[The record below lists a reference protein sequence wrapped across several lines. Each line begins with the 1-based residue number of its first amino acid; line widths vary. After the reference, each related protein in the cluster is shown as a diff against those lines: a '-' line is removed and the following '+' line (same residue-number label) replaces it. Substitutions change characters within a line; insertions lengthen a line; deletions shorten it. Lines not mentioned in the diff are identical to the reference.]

1 MRLILLCSAL
11 LCYGANVTS
20 AQQRATRSIDSVS
33 WVDGFARTA
42 TAKSGAPVPH
52 GARATAFRDGALGA
66 GPAVSAPVVA
76 GIVQDSAGV
85 PLPNVQ
91 VIVSALNRVTTTDAD
106 GQFFFRGL
114 PAGTYH
120 LSAVLVGYAPAH
132 TPVIVPDSGET
143 VRVVLTMRAS
153 ALRLSTVQVTATPTG
168 TDPLNIAQSTLELS
182 GQALN
187 RNLGG
192 SVAQTLSNE
201 PGIAMRYAGPAA
213 NAPVIRG
220 LTGERILVL
229 QDGQRSADLSSTS
242 SDHGVTID
250 PLSASRIEVVRG
262 PASLM
267 YGNNALGGVVNVI
280 SNDIPTAVPS
290 HREGYVGGQA
300 ESATPGGA
308 ASGAL
313 TVAVGDHVALT
324 ARGNLR
330 RTEDARVGGG
340 GRLPNTYSRNQSG
353 LLGAAFIREG
363 FTAGLAYR
371 GFSLDYGL
379 PAPPDADESGVHLE
393 GFRHEVSGRSTVELP
408 GAAFTYLRLTGTA
421 QWYEHDEI
429 EPSGEIGTNFGLR
442 TQTAELT
449 ARTQIGAVTG
459 ALGLSGLRK
468 RYEAT
473 GDEALTPAANSSARG
488 VFLYQELPLGSVERP
503 EARTPRLQVGGR
515 YDFLAIDPQ
524 TGDPKFSTARSRDFS
539 SVSGSVGLNIPLS
552 QPLTFSLSVARAF
565 RAPSVEELFSNAF
578 HHAAGSYDIGT
589 PSLDAETNQGVD
601 AVLRAES
608 PQLNAQVSGY
618 YNRINDYITPVF
630 VGRDTLS
637 DDGELFPIVQFDQ
650 EDATLRGVE
659 GSIEAEV
666 ARHVILGA
674 VGDVVRGQF
683 RSGAP
688 IPFMPAARIGGSAR
702 WDDGRFSVGAEV
714 RHAFKQDEASARELA
729 GETVAEAYTLAN
741 ISAGMTLIRS
751 AFVHSIT
758 LRADNLF
765 DEAHRDATSR
775 IKSFAL
781 NPGRNVSLIYR
792 VLF

>member
-1 MRLILLCSAL
+1 MHSNVLRSAMRVLALLLLIL
-11 LCYGANVTS
+11 ANAHV
-20 AQQRATRSIDSVS
+20 
-33 WVDGFARTA
+33 
-42 TAKSGAPVPH
+42 
-52 GARATAFRDGALGA
+52 ARAMAPHDGERVAPLAPMIA
-66 GPAVSAPVVA
+66 GV
-76 GIVQDSAGV
+76 VQDSAGV

-120 LSAVLVGYAPAH
+120 LSAILIGYAPAH
-132 TPVIVPDSGET
+132 VAVVVPDSGET
-143 VRVVLTMRAS
+143 ARVQLTMRET

-192 SVAQTLSNE
+192 SVAQTLSGE
-201 PGIAMRYAGPAA
+201 PGISMRYAGPAA
-213 NAPVIRG
+213 NSPVIRG

-229 QDGQRSADLSSTS
+229 QDGQRSADLSSS
-242 SDHGVTID
+242 SPDHGVTID

-290 HREGYVGGQA
+290 HLEGYLGGQT
-300 ESATPGGA
+300 ESVTPGGA

-313 TVAVGDHVALT
+313 TLAVGEQIALT

-330 RTEDARVGGG
+330 RTEDVRVGGG
-340 GRLPNTYSRNQSG
+340 GTLPNTYSRNQSG

-371 GFSLDYGL
+371 GYSFDYGL

-393 GFRHEVSGRSTVELP
+393 GFRHELSGRAAVELP
-408 GAAFTYLRLTGTA
+408 WTAFSYLRLNGTA

-442 TQTAELT
+442 SQTAELM
-449 ARTQIGAVTG
+449 ARTQFGAVTG
-459 ALGLSGLRK
+459 ALGISGLLRQ
-468 RYEAT
+468 YEAT
-473 GDEALTPAANSSARG
+473 GEEALTPAANSNAG
-488 VFLYQELPLGSVERP
+488 GIFLYQELPLGRAERP
-503 EARTPRLQVGGR
+503 EARMPRLQFGGR
-515 YDFLAIDPQ
+515 YDFFRIEPKA
-524 TGDPKFSTARSRDFS
+524 GDPKFATARSRDFS
-539 SVSGSVGLNIPLS
+539 SLSGSLGLNIPLG

-589 PSLDAETNQGVD
+589 PTLDAETNQGID

-608 PQLNAQVSGY
+608 PRLKAQVSGY
-618 YNRINDYITPVF
+618 YNRINDYITPIYA
-630 VGRDTLS
+630 GRDTLS
-637 DDGELFPIVQFDQ
+637 DEGELFPIIQYGQ
-650 EDATLRGVE
+650 MDATLRGVE

-666 ARHVILGA
+666 TSNVILGA
-674 VGDVVRGQF
+674 VGDIVRGRF
-683 RSGAP
+683 RDGSP

-702 WDDGRFSVGAEV
+702 WDDGRYSVGAEV
-714 RHAFKQDEASARELA
+714 RHAFEQDEASARELA
-729 GETVAEAYTLAN
+729 GETVAEAYTLVN
-741 ISAGMTLIRS
+741 LSAGVTLIRS

-775 IKSFAL
+775 IKAFAL
-781 NPGRNVSLIYR
+781 NPGRNVSLVYR